1 VPLLL
6 QKDKDPLT
14 IRVIQ
19 FFEKMRMSY
28 LSALSDKKTY
38 GKKWV
43 GEIKTLRKQWDDID
57 DFAQAIKKVIDEKEL
72 FSDEAENIESDTAR
86 KIYEQIKELRY
97 SSELVKDPF
106 AREFKNEVLEEL
118 MKDEG
123 LFAKFIHWAMRIHDK
138 ELSAEA
144 WEENDLE
151 PDILTSG
158 FKGLNLQEKDI
169 IDFIVEHYGDGK
181 DTKRIEGKYKG
192 AKKLLE
198 KIYTSHHSKTTWDN
212 LVSLKKA
219 EKAETHFLVP
229 NKPMYRIFEVDD
241 LKELQGFTG
250 KWVVQE
256 KYDGMRIQIHKIDN
270 QVKIYS
276 FEGDDITSKCSEQ
289 VKIMKAKHFGD
300 CVLDAELMLFNKK
313 EPLPRAKVI
322 EYIKGDKKEE
332 LILRAH
338 VFDIMRHENKE
349 MHDSELQERL
359 TILFNNYSTHSDEML
374 AFPSKKDTRYADS
387 IKEVKEYAEE
397 IMEIPTAEGVV
408 IKDVT
413 STYFIGTKKNP
424 KWVKWKKFVDLDLIV
439 LKKTAKGS
447 KSVYSLGAGPLTD
460 KDDFKNIKT
469 INDREYLE
477 VGKTSPSEVNVDIGD
492 IVRVKINE
500 VKKDKDGYKIISAKV
515 IEVPEV
521 ELPEKLITLEFL
533 AKDTK
538 KSLNYNI
545 EALEKGYSI
554 TDSIH
559 GEATLLLK
567 SDLEG
572 FTFYGFEENNLM
584 AKNATLDIDIW
595 KEQMEDMLKTQKAKF
610 RVAIKNFLM
619 EKKDG
624 VSYSEIEEFVRKE
637 HMKDFN
643 NLFESK
649 SKKLKDW
656 LKQLEDIGYD
666 RGEDKFYPEY
676 DMIEKYQTPKEYRKG
691 EFKIYHKEDG
701 NLSIM
706 FKLDEEL
713 IGWGIDIEEEDDIF
727 ALFGKSGKFPAQ
739 VENKFRKGKLIDS
752 GKVKLGVQRDGYH
765 EYFLEG
771 NKFETKFHVRVIPVK
786 GESKWLAWT
795 GVETKPVDPET
806 DKGKWDIR
814 EDKYSELGNN

>member
-1 VPLLL
+1 
-6 QKDKDPLT
+6 
-14 IRVIQ
+14 
-19 FFEKMRMSY
+19 
-28 LSALSDKKTY
+28 
-38 GKKWV
+38 
-43 GEIKTLRKQWDDID
+43 
-57 DFAQAIKKVIDEKEL
+57 
-72 FSDEAENIESDTAR
+72 
-86 KIYEQIKELRY
+86 
-97 SSELVKDPF
+97 
-106 AREFKNEVLEEL
+106 

-169 IDFIVEHYGDGK
+169 VDFIVEHYGDGK

-408 IKDVT
+408 
-413 STYFIGTKKNP
+413 
-424 KWVKWKKFVDLDLIV
+424 
-439 LKKTAKGS
+439 
-447 KSVYSLGAGPLTD
+447 
-460 KDDFKNIKT
+460 
-469 INDREYLE
+469 
-477 VGKTSPSEVNVDIGD
+477 
-492 IVRVKINE
+492 
-500 VKKDKDGYKIISAKV
+500 
-515 IEVPEV
+515 
-521 ELPEKLITLEFL
+521 
-533 AKDTK
+533 
-538 KSLNYNI
+538 
-545 EALEKGYSI
+545 
-554 TDSIH
+554 
-559 GEATLLLK
+559 
-567 SDLEG
+567 
-572 FTFYGFEENNLM
+572 
-584 AKNATLDIDIW
+584 
-595 KEQMEDMLKTQKAKF
+595 
-610 RVAIKNFLM
+610 
-619 EKKDG
+619 
-624 VSYSEIEEFVRKE
+624 
-637 HMKDFN
+637 
-643 NLFESK
+643 
-649 SKKLKDW
+649 
-656 LKQLEDIGYD
+656 
-666 RGEDKFYPEY
+666 
-676 DMIEKYQTPKEYRKG
+676 
-691 EFKIYHKEDG
+691 
-701 NLSIM
+701 
-706 FKLDEEL
+706 
-713 IGWGIDIEEEDDIF
+713 
-727 ALFGKSGKFPAQ
+727 
-739 VENKFRKGKLIDS
+739 
-752 GKVKLGVQRDGYH
+752 
-765 EYFLEG
+765 
-771 NKFETKFHVRVIPVK
+771 
-786 GESKWLAWT
+786 
-795 GVETKPVDPET
+795 
-806 DKGKWDIR
+806 
-814 EDKYSELGNN
+814 